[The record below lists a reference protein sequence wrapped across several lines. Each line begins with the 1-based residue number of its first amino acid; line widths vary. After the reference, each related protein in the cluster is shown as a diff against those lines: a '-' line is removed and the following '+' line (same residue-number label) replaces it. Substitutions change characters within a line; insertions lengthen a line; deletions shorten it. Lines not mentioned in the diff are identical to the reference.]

1 MTDVYIVVF
10 TLAGIL
16 ISLPALLVAL
26 NLLLPTVT
34 KNTAVRLAKTP
45 GRSFVMG
52 VPVAAA
58 FLLWIAITSNIAFG
72 PIRATAFL
80 AGIAGMGLGTIGAA
94 GMARVLGERLK
105 PLSAPS
111 STLTGLVRGALVYE
125 LACLFPIVG
134 WFLFIPFAGVMVMG
148 AAVFGLLGWV
158 PRPQIQQMEQTPPPD
173 IQTHQPLATNS

>member
-26 NLLLPTVT
+26 NLLLPKVT
-34 KNTAVRLAKTP
+34 INTAARLSKTP
-45 GRSFVMG
+45 GRSFILG

-58 FLLWIAITSNIAFG
+58 FLLWIAIASQVPFG
-72 PIRATAFL
+72 PIRATSFL
-80 AGIAGMGLGTIGAA
+80 AAIAGMGLGTIGAA

-105 PLSAPS
+105 PLSGPS
-111 STLTGLVRGALVYE
+111 STLSGLVRGALVYE

-134 WFLFIPFAGVMVMG
+134 WFLFIPLAGVMVMG
-148 AAVFGLLGWV
+148 AAVFGLLGWL
-158 PRPQIQQMEQTPPPD
+158 PRPQIQQIDQTPPN
-173 IQTHQPLATNS
+173 IQVHQPLATNI